1 MFPLYS
7 IFPSWSFFII
17 GPPAPLHAEVTREKS
32 RVGRSI
38 MQIFMRLEYE
48 RVTRTVACDVD
59 PRETLYSLKCK
70 IQDKGNGIRPAIQ
83 RITYRGKQICD
94 SHDATLA
101 SIGIQ
106 QHDTIHIHLRWCGIL
121 VVWGD
126 YGSAIIPLHVFQLS
140 SCKAELSAASKIP
153 EAHLLLTLMD
163 GTHVPFTYSSK
174 VDLRKVVK
182 DGPLKLLDARDEEVE
197 VEVVSVRTRE
207 QRDAAGRKRAIDLDD
222 DAVTTPPQRVRAADD
237 DADLTTRVAKA
248 HSLMQPKVDSAYRAL
263 LQPHFSAY
271 AADEIDAAELDRRK
285 QRAHEEAASQH
296 QPALSLNR
304 AHSTYE
310 SASRAAAAAYEAY
323 EAAAAAAAAAKLS
336 LESEL
341 RAIEGP

>member
-1 MFPLYS
+1 
-7 IFPSWSFFII
+7 
-17 GPPAPLHAEVTREKS
+17 
-32 RVGRSI
+32 
-38 MQIFMRLEYE
+38 MQIFLRLDCG
-48 RVTRTVACDVD
+48 RMVACDVD

-83 RITYRGKQICD
+83 RIVYHGKQICD
-94 SHDATLA
+94 NLDATLA
-101 SIGIQ
+101 SIGIH
-106 QHDTIHIHLRWCGIL
+106 QHATLHIHLKWCLNGVL
-121 VVWGD
+121 VVWGE
-126 YGSAIIPLHVFQLS
+126 YGSAIIPDNVFQLS

-222 DAVTTPPQRVRAADD
+222 DVVATPPQRVRAADD

-248 HSLMQPKVDSAYRAL
+248 HSLMQPQVDAAYRAL

-271 AADEIDAAELDRRK
+271 AADEIDAAELDQRK

-296 QPALSLNR
+296 QPALSLNKS
-304 AHSTYE
+304 HSTYE

-341 RAIEGP
+341 RAIEGPLGGGEAKDLVLKFF

>member
-1 MFPLYS
+1 
-7 IFPSWSFFII
+7 
-17 GPPAPLHAEVTREKS
+17 
-32 RVGRSI
+32 
-38 MQIFMRLEYE
+38 MQIFLRLDCG
-48 RVTRTVACDVD
+48 RMATCDVD
-59 PRETLYSLKCK
+59 PLETLYSLKCK
-70 IQDKGNGIRPAIQ
+70 IQDKGKIRPAIQ
-83 RITYRGKQICD
+83 RIVYRGKQID
-94 SHDATLA
+94 NLDATLA
-101 SIGIQ
+101 SIGIH
-106 QHDTIHIHLRWCGIL
+106 QHATIHIHLKWCLNGVL
-121 VVWGD
+121 VVWGE
-126 YGSAIIPLHVFQLS
+126 YGSAIIPDNVFQLS

-174 VDLRKVVK
+174 VDLRKVVN

-237 DADLTTRVAKA
+237 AADLTTRVAKA
-248 HSLMQPKVDSAYRAL
+248 HSLMQPQVDAAYRAL

-285 QRAHEEAASQH
+285 QRAHDEAASQH

-323 EAAAAAAAAAKLS
+323 EAAAAAAAAAKSS